1 MSPQTFCIL
10 LIFSLSLE
18 KTSLIV
24 WNIFVNLRLGVFLLL
39 LRIFSSV
46 FLSVTFLGL
55 FRTLLPVGRICFL
68 LLLKA
73 DRFLTSSRDP
83 YSRFL
88 PSSRI
93 PKNLSTVPVRILAYY
108 QCLLLYLSLQ
118 SIYLFMFSNN
128 FIIVD
133 ARIVSI
139 L

>member
-93 PKNLSTVPVRILAYY
+93 PKKSFHSPCTDFSILPM
-108 QCLLLYLSLQ
+108 S
-118 SIYLFMFSNN
+118 
-128 FIIVD
+128 IIVPFSSEYLL
-133 ARIVSI
+133 VHVQQ
-139 L
+139 